1 MTLANLT
8 KDDDVLLPFM
18 EKDQFEYE
26 QFELTNNK
34 IQHTSAIHTT
44 IPDN

>member
-1 MTLANLT
+1 MTLANVT
-8 KDDDVLLPFM
+8 KDDDVLQPFM

-26 QFELTNNK
+26 LFELSNNK

-44 IPDN
+44 IPEN